1 MARASTDFIKDV
13 AHDESLRF
21 IEENPKLRSMAQ
33 RQKNFVRKRRL
44 MTERIVDRFF
54 ADLSKRASVG
64 ANIKTEIC
72 FVTCGDCKKE

>member
-1 MARASTDFIKDV
+1 MARASTDFIQDV

-21 IEENPKLRSMAQ
+21 IEENPKLGSMTE
-33 RQKNFVRKRRL
+33 RRKSFVRRL

-54 ADLSKRASVG
+54 ADLSIRVSVG

-72 FVTCGDCKKE
+72 FVTCDDCKKE